1 MTLRYAGP
9 KPLISAH
16 GINFDHNKEDK
27 FIYFGFVVEL
37 IKALDHEY
45 LEDKPYVSTVTYSS
59 HDTHN
64 VLSLMQKYD
73 PLLDQTIAERKN
85 TVQSEI
91 EEEIQRAQENFLLCE
106 EDRDVLIKNLE
117 LLRDYRI
124 PRSINKTVYYS
135 GISTLAKI
143 IHDRK
148 ISYIK
153 APILRIHSHVFHSI
167 QGVLRKLHPPMD
179 STIDIIEE
187 GGHLHVRLQMNNLL
201 S

>member
-1 MTLRYAGP
+1 MTLHYAGP

-16 GINFDHNKEDK
+16 GIKFDPNKEDK

-45 LEDKPYVSTVTYSS
+45 LEDKPYVATVTYSS
-59 HDTHN
+59 HDAHN
-64 VLSLMQKYD
+64 IFSLMQKYD
-73 PLLDQTIAERKN
+73 PLLNETITEREN
-85 TVQSEI
+85 TIQSEI
-91 EEEIQRAQENFLLCE
+91 DDEIKRAEENCLLCE

-117 LLRDYRI
+117 LLRNYRI

-135 GISTLAKI
+135 GITTLAKI

-179 STIDIIEE
+179 SNLEIIEE
-187 GGHLHVRLQMNNLL
+187 GGHLHVRLQMN
-201 S
+201 SF